1 MTREQAHSNGSHA
14 HGDAGTAE
22 EIAEEAGLRWATDAA
37 PGIRRVRHGKG
48 FVYRNP
54 DGGTPEARD
63 LERAANLVIPPAWTD
78 VWICLSSRGHIQA
91 TGRDA
96 RGRKQYIYHP
106 DWVAAR
112 DATKYDHLLAVGRAL
127 PRVRARVARDL
138 RRKRLDRSQALALV
152 VRLLDET
159 AIRVGNESYAREN
172 GSFGVSTLR
181 RGNVRISESR
191 ARLKFTGKGG
201 KPHEIEVTGRKLAR
215 LLAECRD
222 LPGQHLFGYR
232 DETDVIREV
241 HSDDVNQYLSE
252 ASGIHFTAKDFRTWV
267 GSTIAARELAD
278 VPRPESKAASKRAVN
293 AAMKT
298 VAAELRNTPAVCRK
312 SYVHPLVLEAFEAGT
327 LQAGWYANRS
337 RWASARRDPPER
349 LLLWLLQRS
358 S

>member
-1 MTREQAHSNGSHA
+1 MAREQSHSNGSHSD
-14 HGDAGTAE
+14 GGGTAE
-22 EIAEEAGLRWATDAA
+22 EIAEEAGLRWTTDSA
-37 PGIRRVRHGKG
+37 PGIRRVKHGKG

-54 DGGTPEARD
+54 GGAAPGSRE
-63 LERAANLVIPPAWTD
+63 LERIVSLVIPPAWTD
-78 VWICLSSRGHIQA
+78 VWICPSSRGHIQA

-112 DATKYDHLLAVGRAL
+112 DATKYEHLLAVGRAL
-127 PRVRARVARDL
+127 PRVRACVARDL
-138 RRKRLDRSQALALV
+138 RRGRLDRSQALALS

-159 AIRVGNESYAREN
+159 AIRVGNESYARQN
-172 GSFGVSTLR
+172 GSFGLSTLR

-201 KPHEIEVTGRKLAR
+201 KLHEIEVSGRKLAR

-232 DETDVIREV
+232 DDEGVIREI

-252 ASGIHFTAKDFRTWV
+252 ASGIHFTAKDFRTWM
-267 GSTIAARELAD
+267 GSTMAARELAEI
-278 VPRPESKAASKRAVN
+278 PRPESMAASKRAIN

-312 SYVHPLVLEAFEAGT
+312 SYVHPLLLEAFEAGT
-327 LQAGWYANRS
+327 LQAGWHANRS
-337 RWASARRDPPER
+337 RWGSGPRDPAER
-349 LLLWLLQRS
+349 LLLWLLQRAN
-358 S
+358 